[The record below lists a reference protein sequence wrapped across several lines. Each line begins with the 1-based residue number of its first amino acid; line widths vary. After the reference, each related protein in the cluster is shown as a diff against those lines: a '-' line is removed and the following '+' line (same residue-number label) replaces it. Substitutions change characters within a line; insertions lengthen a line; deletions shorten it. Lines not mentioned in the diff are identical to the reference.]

1 MKVNDYMASAGV
13 GLCLLLLP
21 QDFIKDIFN
30 AENRFHFPVWKAVV
44 AQHRRVVLNEVSRGV
59 SYKAFIIREVNV
71 VKRLTLGRSFRT
83 LGASLRLRLILILLA
98 HITVHVFNLHLLLQN
113 LPLYLLLFNRDE
125 EPAFKQGFN
134 HKRGL
139 SLFAE
144 VLFYLPVHYLLCLK
158 LILGNFHAVFLRV
171 VLQEPHR
178 DGNLFLKEVM
188 AFV

>member
-1 MKVNDYMASAGV
+1 MKVNDYI
-13 GLCLLLLP
+13 LLLLP

-44 AQHRRVVLNEVSRGV
+44 AKHRRVVLNEVSRGV
-59 SYKAFIIREVNV
+59 SHKAFIIREVNV
-71 VKRLTLGRSFRT
+71 VKRLTLG
-83 LGASLRLRLILILLA
+83 LRLIFILLV

-113 LPLYLLLFNRDE
+113 LSLYLLLFDRDE

-134 HKRGL
+134 HGWGL
-139 SLFAE
+139 RLLAE
-144 VLFYLPVHYLLCLK
+144 VLLHLAVHYLLSLK

-178 DGNLFLKEVM
+178 DRNLFLKEVM